1 MPEDESSGS
10 VLGAERRQMRWNGQ
24 RILYEKFLESQVSST
39 FKADMLAIVCA
50 GLSCSIKKPGFLRRN
65 GAGGWKGAGCTVCLR
80 DDLRRMNCIL
90 VFEFFQAPRY
100 FGVVVDPLAKIQISS
115 RSSSVKN
122 ITSKLKLCIEDYY
135 GKKIF
140 IATHFLINM
149 F

>member
-1 MPEDESSGS
+1 MIYPDRRICRLPEDESSGS

-65 GAGGWKGAGCTVCLR
+65 GAGGRKGAGCTVCLR
-80 DDLRRMNCIL
+80 DDLRRINCIL

-100 FGVVVDPLAKIQISS
+100 FWVVVDLHTKNHIFI
-115 RSSSVKN
+115 RSSSM
-122 ITSKLKLCIEDYY
+122 
-135 GKKIF
+135 KKKYSR
-140 IATHFLINM
+140 ADL
-149 F
+149 